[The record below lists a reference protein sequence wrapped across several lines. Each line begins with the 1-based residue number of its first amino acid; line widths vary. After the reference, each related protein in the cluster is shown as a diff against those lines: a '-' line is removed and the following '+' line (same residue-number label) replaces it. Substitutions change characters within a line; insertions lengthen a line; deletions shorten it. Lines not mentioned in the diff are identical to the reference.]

1 MAVDKDVVRA
11 FLEDGGAVPESEGSN
26 ELTSD
31 APLVVGAAV
40 VVGMANSSSVIG
52 LGVGNTGGGTPAA
65 SLLSELVV
73 FIVNAGDG
81 SMVDAGWCKGYW
93 MGCLLFVSEN

>member
-1 MAVDKDVVRA
+1 
-11 FLEDGGAVPESEGSN
+11 
-26 ELTSD
+26 
-31 APLVVGAAV
+31 VGAAV

-52 LGVGNTGGGTPAA
+52 LGVSNTDGGTPVA
-65 SLLSELVV
+65 SLLSELV
-73 FIVNAGDG
+73 FIVNDGDG

>member
-52 LGVGNTGGGTPAA
+52 LGVRNTGGGTPVA
-65 SLLSELVV
+65 SLLSELV
-73 FIVNAGDG
+73 FIVNSRDG

>member
-11 FLEDGGAVPESEGSN
+11 FLEHEGAVPESEGSN
-26 ELTSD
+26 GLTSD
-31 APLVVGAAV
+31 AHLVVGAAV
-40 VVGMANSSSVIG
+40 VVGMTNSSSVIG
-52 LGVGNTGGGTPAA
+52 LGVSNTGVETPVAL
-65 SLLSELVV
+65 LLSEFVL
-73 FIVNAGDG
+73 IVNDGDR

>member
-1 MAVDKDVVRA
+1 MEVDKDVVCA

-31 APLVVGAAV
+31 APSVVGAAV

-52 LGVGNTGGGTPAA
+52 LGVSNTGGGTTVA
-65 SLLSELVV
+65 SLLSELV
-73 FIVNAGDG
+73 FIVNDGDG